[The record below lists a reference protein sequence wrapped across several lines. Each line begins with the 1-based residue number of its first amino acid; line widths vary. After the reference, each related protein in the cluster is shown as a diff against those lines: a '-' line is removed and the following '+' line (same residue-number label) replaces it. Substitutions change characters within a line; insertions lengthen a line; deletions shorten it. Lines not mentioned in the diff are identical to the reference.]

1 MHPDTQKYS
10 DCKEQG
16 AVNKEESRCNTR
28 RTQE

>member
-1 MHPDTQKYS
+1 MHPDAQKYR

-16 AVNKEESRCNTR
+16 AVNKEESRSNTR